1 MQTPIAYII
10 SFAIVSIVMALPN
23 QVTMRS
29 VNSPWYKC
37 IRASFT
43 PPKYVFPIVWT
54 TLYIFIA
61 ITLAQTLLLKESDT
75 KLIRTASSHRDL
87 WSPNGVSWLEDFIP
101 NTKYQLLGLYAFNL
115 ILNVAWSFAFFG
127 EHNVLGAFIILLAL
141 IVSGG
146 MILWKSRRVLPPWV
160 SYLLVPYVGWLCF
173 AGILNGASLLK
184 TC

>member
-1 MQTPIAYII
+1 MQPTIAYLI
-10 SFAIVSIVMALPN
+10 SFAIVSVVMALPN

-54 TLYIFIA
+54 TLYIFLA

-75 KLIRTASSHRDL
+75 KSR
-87 WSPNGVSWLEDFIP
+87 
-101 NTKYQLLGLYAFNL
+101 LLGLYAFNL

-146 MILWKSRRVLPPWV
+146 MILWKSQRVLPPWV
-160 SYLLVPYVGWLCF
+160 SYLLVPYVAWLCF

>member
-1 MQTPIAYII
+1 MQPTIAYII

-75 KLIRTASSHRDL
+75 KSR
-87 WSPNGVSWLEDFIP
+87 
-101 NTKYQLLGLYAFNL
+101 LLGLYAFNL

-160 SYLLVPYVGWLCF
+160 SYLLVPYIAWLCF
-173 AGILNGASLLK
+173 AGILNGASLYK
-184 TC
+184 KC

>member
-1 MQTPIAYII
+1 MQPTIAYLI

-75 KLIRTASSHRDL
+75 KHR
-87 WSPNGVSWLEDFIP
+87 
-101 NTKYQLLGLYAFNL
+101 LLGLYAFNL

-146 MILWKSRRVLPPWV
+146 MILCKSRRVLPPWV

>member
-10 SFAIVSIVMALPN
+10 SFAIVSVVMALPN

-75 KLIRTASSHRDL
+75 KSR
-87 WSPNGVSWLEDFIP
+87 
-101 NTKYQLLGLYAFNL
+101 LLGLYAFNL

-141 IVSGG
+141 IVSGS

-160 SYLLVPYVGWLCF
+160 SYLLVPYIAWLCF

>member
-75 KLIRTASSHRDL
+75 KSR
-87 WSPNGVSWLEDFIP
+87 
-101 NTKYQLLGLYAFNL
+101 LLGLYAFNL

-160 SYLLVPYVGWLCF
+160 SYLLVPYIAWLCF
-173 AGILNGASLLK
+173 AGILNGASLYK
-184 TC
+184 KC

>member
-1 MQTPIAYII
+1 MQPPIAYLI

-29 VNSPWYKC
+29 VNSSWYTC
-37 IRASFT
+37 TRASFT

-75 KLIRTASSHRDL
+75 KSR
-87 WSPNGVSWLEDFIP
+87 
-101 NTKYQLLGLYAFNL
+101 LLGLYAFNL

-141 IVSGG
+141 IGSAG
-146 MILWKSRRVLPPWV
+146 MILWKSRHVLPPWV
-160 SYLLVPYVGWLCF
+160 SYLLVPYIAWLCF
-173 AGILNGASLLK
+173 AGVLNGASLFK
-184 TC
+184 NC

>member
-1 MQTPIAYII
+1 MQTPIAYLI
-10 SFAIVSIVMALPN
+10 SFAIVSIVLALPN

-75 KLIRTASSHRDL
+75 KSR
-87 WSPNGVSWLEDFIP
+87 
-101 NTKYQLLGLYAFNL
+101 LLGLYAFNL

-141 IVSGG
+141 IASGG

-160 SYLLVPYVGWLCF
+160 SYLLVPYVAWLCF

>member
-1 MQTPIAYII
+1 MQTPIAYLI

-61 ITLAQTLLLKESDT
+61 ITLAQTLLLKESNT
-75 KLIRTASSHRDL
+75 KLIRTASSR
-87 WSPNGVSWLEDFIP
+87 VSWLEDFIP
-101 NTKYQLLGLYAFNL
+101 NTKSGLLGLYAFNL

-146 MILWKSRRVLPPWV
+146 MILWKSQRVLPPWV
-160 SYLLVPYVGWLCF
+160 SYLLVPYVAWLCF
-173 AGILNGASLLK
+173 AGLLNGASLLK

>member
-1 MQTPIAYII
+1 MAIIYILYIIMQPTIAYII
-10 SFAIVSIVMALPN
+10 SFAIVSVVMALPN

-29 VNSPWYKC
+29 VNSSWYTC
-37 IRASFT
+37 TRASFT

-75 KLIRTASSHRDL
+75 KSR
-87 WSPNGVSWLEDFIP
+87 
-101 NTKYQLLGLYAFNL
+101 LLGLYAFNL

-141 IVSGG
+141 IVSGS

-160 SYLLVPYVGWLCF
+160 SYLLVPYIAWLCF
-173 AGILNGASLLK
+173 AGILNGASLYK
-184 TC
+184 KC

>member
-1 MQTPIAYII
+1 MHTPIAYLI

-29 VNSPWYKC
+29 VNSPWYTC
-37 IRASFT
+37 TRASFT
-43 PPKYVFPIVWT
+43 PPKFVFPIVWT

-61 ITLAQTLLLKESDT
+61 ITLAQTILLKESDT
-75 KLIRTASSHRDL
+75 KSR
-87 WSPNGVSWLEDFIP
+87 
-101 NTKYQLLGLYAFNL
+101 LLGLYAFNL

-141 IVSGG
+141 IGSAG

-160 SYLLVPYVGWLCF
+160 SYLLVPYVAWLCF
-173 AGILNGASLLK
+173 AGVLNGASLLNN
-184 TC
+184 C